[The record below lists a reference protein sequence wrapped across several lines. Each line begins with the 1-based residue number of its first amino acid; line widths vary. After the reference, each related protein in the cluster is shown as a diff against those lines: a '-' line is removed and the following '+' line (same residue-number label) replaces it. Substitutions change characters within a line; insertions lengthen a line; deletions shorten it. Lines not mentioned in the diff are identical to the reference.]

1 MKKKRKYTISEKR
14 RLRDAKQAD
23 WSKRMRV
30 VELRDSGMKLKEIGD
45 LLGCTKAN
53 VLKLYRKAKKGI
65 PDQIAS

>member
-1 MKKKRKYTISEKR
+1 MKKRKYTISEKR
-14 RLRDAKQAD
+14 RLRDAKQAN
-23 WSKRMRV
+23 WSQRMRI

-53 VLKLYRKAKKGI
+53 VWQLYRKAKKAI

>member
-1 MKKKRKYTISEKR
+1 MKKRKYTISEKR
-14 RLRDAKQAD
+14 LLRDAKQAD
-23 WSKRMRV
+23 WSQRMRI

-53 VLKLYRKAKKGI
+53 VWQLYRKAKKGI